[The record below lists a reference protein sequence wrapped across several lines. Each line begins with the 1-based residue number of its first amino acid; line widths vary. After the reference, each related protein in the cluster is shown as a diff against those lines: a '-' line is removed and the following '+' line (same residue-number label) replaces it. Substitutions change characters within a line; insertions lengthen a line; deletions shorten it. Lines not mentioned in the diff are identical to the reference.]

1 MSGRGG
7 TEVIGI
13 LLLLLLLL
21 AVVGVGGGGISA
33 TAAAAAAKAVAVSAG
48 VRSHS
53 GDREGRRSLHS
64 DNSATIIKL

>member
-13 LLLLLLLL
+13 LLLLLLL

-33 TAAAAAAKAVAVSAG
+33 TAAAAAKAVAVSAG

>member
-33 TAAAAAAKAVAVSAG
+33 TAAAAAKAVAVSAG

-64 DNSATIIKL
+64 DNSATII

>member
-13 LLLLLLLL
+13 LLLLLLL

-33 TAAAAAAKAVAVSAG
+33 TAAAAAKAVAVSAG

-64 DNSATIIKL
+64 DNSATII